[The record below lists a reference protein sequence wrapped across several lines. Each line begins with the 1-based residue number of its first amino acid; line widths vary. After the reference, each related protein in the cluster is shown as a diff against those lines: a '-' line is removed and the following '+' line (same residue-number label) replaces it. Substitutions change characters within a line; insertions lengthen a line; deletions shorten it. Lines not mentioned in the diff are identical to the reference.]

1 MKRSSLAACRVA
13 GARGVEQR
21 KAAVV
26 GSGVAGLT
34 AAYILASSYEV
45 TLYEADGRLGGHA
58 HTRELPAPG
67 GRAVAVD
74 SGFIV
79 HNGRTYPTLLR
90 LFRELDI
97 GTQDAEMSMSVSCDG
112 CGLEYAGARGPAA
125 LFASRAARRGR
136 HLRLL
141 AEVPVFHRGARRLL
155 SRGAPSGI
163 TFGDFLREGGFSP
176 YFVSHF
182 ALPLV
187 AAVWS
192 CPARTALSYPA
203 AYLFAFLHHH
213 GLLSV
218 TGSPQWKTVT
228 GGSAAY
234 VTAAAKHI
242 QRVRTSSPVESV
254 RRTGRGAQVTTGEG
268 GTETFDAVV
277 IATHPDQALRLLADP
292 TEEERRLLGAFM
304 YSRNPT
310 VLHTDT
316 AVLPRSPHARAC
328 WNYRMSGC
336 DPSTE
341 PVRVSYDMR
350 RLQHLPEGADYVVTL
365 GGEDGIAADRVVER
379 MIYEHPVY
387 TPASVL
393 AQKQLP
399 RLNDGVTA
407 YAGAWH
413 GWGFHE
419 DGCRSGAAAAR
430 SLGARW

>member
-1 MKRSSLAACRVA
+1 MEL
-13 GARGVEQR
+13 R

-26 GSGVAGLT
+26 GGGVAGLT

-58 HTRELPAPG
+58 HTRDLPAPDG
-67 GRAVAVD
+67 GAVAVD

-79 HNGRTYPTLLR
+79 HNERTYPTLLR

-97 GTQDAEMSMSVSCDG
+97 GTQDAEMSMSVRCDG

-125 LFASRAARRGR
+125 LFASRAALRGR

-141 AEVPVFHRGARRLL
+141 TEVPVFHRGARRLL
-155 SRGAPSGI
+155 ARGAHSGL
-163 TFGDFLREGGFSP
+163 TFGDFLRKGGFSP

-192 CPARTALSYPA
+192 CPTQTALSYPA
-203 AYLFAFLHHH
+203 AYLFTFLHHH

-234 VTAAAKHI
+234 VTAAVKHI
-242 QRVRTSSPVESV
+242 QRVRTSSPVETV
-254 RRTGRGAQVTTGEG
+254 RRTGRGALVTTGDG
-268 GTETFDAVV
+268 DTAAFDAIV

-292 TEEERRLLGAFM
+292 TADERRILGAFT

-310 VLHTDT
+310 VLH
-316 AVLPRSPHARAC
+316 
-328 WNYRMSGC
+328 
-336 DPSTE
+336 
-341 PVRVSYDMR
+341 
-350 RLQHLPEGADYVVTL
+350 
-365 GGEDGIAADRVVER
+365 
-379 MIYEHPVY
+379 
-387 TPASVL
+387 
-393 AQKQLP
+393 
-399 RLNDGVTA
+399 
-407 YAGAWH
+407 
-413 GWGFHE
+413 
-419 DGCRSGAAAAR
+419 
-430 SLGARW
+430 